1 LTIAFIEQVFRRL
14 RRLNGTRNAE
24 HGTLNVV
31 EGLFRVPCSVFR
43 VPRSVFAF
51 TKRAAMNQIQ
61 PITVAQYGIGPIGAE
76 IARLL
81 LTKPWVK
88 LVAAVDVD
96 PNKIGKDLGEVIGLG
111 RETGVL
117 VTAELHGKPDVVCHS
132 TGSRLRDVAGQLTA
146 LLERGSH
153 VVSTCEEL
161 SFPLDTEIR
170 EQLQQAA
177 RAANVTILGTGV
189 NPGFV
194 MDKLPLTI
202 TSVCQDVKSVDI
214 IRIQNASTR
223 REPLQRKVG
232 AGMTTDEFRAA
243 VASGRI
249 KHMGLRES
257 LMMVGNGLGVEFE
270 TVSDEVIEPV
280 IADRTVTTQYL
291 TVQPGQV
298 AGVHQTIHGTGR
310 IQVSLELRMYVGAE
324 AVASDRVIIRGV
336 PDVEM
341 VIKDGVHGDRATAA
355 MVVNSIPRVVQARH
369 GVLTM
374 DDIPVSYR

>member
-1 LTIAFIEQVFRRL
+1 M
-14 RRLNGTRNAE
+14 
-24 HGTLNVV
+24 
-31 EGLFRVPCSVFR
+31 
-43 VPRSVFAF
+43 
-51 TKRAAMNQIQ
+51 RAAMNQMQ

-81 LTKPWVK
+81 LTKPWIKV
-88 LVAAVDVD
+88 VSAVDID
-96 PNKIGKDLGEVIGLG
+96 PNKVGKDLGEVIGLD
-111 RETGVL
+111 RETGVI
-117 VTAELHGKPDVVCHS
+117 VTAELQGKPDVICHS
-132 TGSRLRDVAGQLTA
+132 TGSRLRDVAGQLVS

-161 SFPLDTEIR
+161 SFPLDREIR

-177 RAANVTILGTGV
+177 RAANVAILGTGV

-202 TSVCQDVKSVDI
+202 TSVCQDVQSLDI

-232 AGMTTDEFRAA
+232 AGMTVEQFRDA
-243 VASGRI
+243 VAAGSI

-270 TVSDEVIEPV
+270 SVSDEVIEPIV
-280 IADRTVTTQYL
+280 ADRTITTQYL
-291 TVQPGQV
+291 TVHPGQV

-310 IQVSLELRMYVGAE
+310 INVSLELRMYVGAE
-324 AVASDRVIIRGV
+324 AVASDRVIVRGV

-355 MVVNSIPRVVQARH
+355 MVVNAIPRIGQARH

-374 DDIPVSYR
+374 DDIPISFR

>member
-1 LTIAFIEQVFRRL
+1 
-14 RRLNGTRNAE
+14 
-24 HGTLNVV
+24 
-31 EGLFRVPCSVFR
+31 
-43 VPRSVFAF
+43 
-51 TKRAAMNQIQ
+51 MNQNS

-76 IARLL
+76 ITRLL

-96 PNKIGKDLGEVIGLG
+96 PNKIGQDVGDVIGLG
-111 RETGVL
+111 RKTGVL
-117 VTAELHGKPDVVCHS
+117 VTPTLDVKADVVCHS
-132 TGSRLRDVAGQLTA
+132 TGSRLRDVAGQLES
-146 LLERGSH
+146 LLSAGSH

-161 SFPLDTEIR
+161 SFPLDLEVR
-170 EQLQQAA
+170 DRLQAVA
-177 RAANVTILGTGV
+177 SKAGVGLLGTGV

-202 TSVCQDVKSVDI
+202 TAVCQDVKSVEI

-243 VASGRI
+243 VVAGRI
-249 KHMGLRES
+249 KHMGLKES
-257 LMMVGNGLGVEFE
+257 LILVGTGLGVTFDS
-270 TVSDEVIEPV
+270 VSEEVIEPIV
-280 IADRTVTTQYL
+280 ADREIVTQYL
-291 TVQPGQV
+291 KVAPGQV
-298 AGVHQTIHGTGR
+298 AGVHQTIYGKGR
-310 IQVSLELRMYVGAE
+310 IDVSLELRMYVGAE
-324 AVASDRVIIRGV
+324 AVAADKVIVKGV

-355 MVVNSIPRVVQARH
+355 MVVNSIPRIRDARP

-374 DDIPVSYR
+374 DDISISFR